1 MATTTKSQ
9 TKEKFDIYKDVTRK
23 IVMRLAEGDIPWHKR
38 WCSPLKVKLNYKSR
52 HKYTGVNLLL
62 LQDDG
67 EYLTYNQ
74 CRAEGGHVKE
84 GEHGHTIYQHFPV
97 VRKEDEEEY
106 KRLTKAG
113 ESTDHIKK
121 IFVLRYL
128 NVFHL
133 SQTEGIK
140 SKLESPEHQAAKA
153 PVDMADFVIQEFS
166 ANTGVRVKE
175 HPSDICTYDGGT
187 NTVSI
192 PSRTQFGTEEQWYNT
207 LFSGL
212 AKSVLAKGLEREG
225 GAEGED
231 PKERKVSAVQEELE
245 SEIAACMVMSGVG
258 LTIRETE
265 EDTMAECSRWTAELN
280 KDFRLIVN
288 ASAKAQKVAEYILR
302 PIM

>member
-1 MATTTKSQ
+1 MATTTKTQ
-9 TKEKFDIYKDVTRK
+9 PKEKFDIYKDVTRK

-38 WCSPLKVKLNYKSR
+38 WCSPLNVKLNYKSR
-52 HKYTGVNLLL
+52 HKYTGINLLL

-74 CRAEGGHVKE
+74 CREEGGHVKE
-84 GEHGHTIYQHFPV
+84 GEHGHIIYQYFPV

-121 IFVLRYL
+121 SFVLKYL

-140 SKLESPEHQAAKA
+140 SKIENPDHKPAKA
-153 PVDMADFVIQEFS
+153 PVDMADFIIQEFS
-166 ANTGVRVKE
+166 ANTGVKVKE
-175 HPSDICTYDGGT
+175 CPSDICAYDSGT
-187 NTVSI
+187 DTVSI

-212 AKSVLAKGLEREG
+212 AKSVLAKGLEKERNTE
-225 GAEGED
+225 AYD
-231 PKERKVSAVQEELE
+231 TKERKVGAVQEELE

-258 LTIRETE
+258 LAIKETD
-265 EDTMAECSRWTAELN
+265 EDTMAECSKWTAALN

-288 ASAKAQKVAEYILR
+288 ASAKAQKAAEYILR